1 MPTLP
6 EPVNAEAIANELR
19 PKIRAA
25 MPEVRA
31 SLERL
36 ARIPSM
42 SAEGYEPA
50 RVRESAQLT
59 AELFRGAGV
68 EARVIERAGAHPA
81 VVGRVDGPPGA
92 PTVLLYA
99 HHDVQPPGP
108 KDRWASDPFTPT
120 ERAGRLYGRGV
131 ADDKAGVAAHLAAL
145 RAHGGTPPCGVALFI
160 EGEEES
166 GSAHLVDFLAAEK
179 DTLRCDAVIIADSAN
194 WRIGQPAITTTLRG
208 NALVTVELRVS
219 DHAVH
224 SGAFGGAAPDAL
236 MALARLLASL
246 HDDAGRVAVPG
257 LKTGDADP
265 LDLGEDELRG
275 WIGTRPSVKL
285 IGDGSL
291 TSRIWRK
298 PSISV
303 IGLDATPVRESSNTL
318 WPVATAR
325 LSMRV
330 PPGQDAKAAQDALV
344 RHLESHAPWGA
355 ELKITR
361 GPTGEAFTGT
371 TSGPAY
377 AALKEAL
384 GAAWG
389 RAAIDIGQGG
399 SIPFLSD
406 FARAFPGAALLVT
419 GVEDP
424 ESNAHSENESLHLG
438 EFENV
443 CVAEAAFFALLAG
456 TRAGR
461 S

>member
-1 MPTLP
+1 M
-6 EPVNAEAIANELR
+6 NATELADELR
-19 PKIRAA
+19 PK
-25 MPEVRA
+25 VRA
-31 SLERL
+31 SMTDVRAGLERL
-36 ARIPSM
+36 VRIPSM
-42 SAEGYEPA
+42 SATGYPAEP
-50 RVRESAQLT
+50 VRETARLT
-59 AELFRGAGV
+59 AELFRAAGID
-68 EARVIERAGAHPA
+68 ARVVEKDGAHPA
-81 VVGRVDGPPGA
+81 VVGRAEGPPGS

-108 KDRWASDPFTPT
+108 RDRWITDPFEPT
-120 ERAGRLYGRGV
+120 ERGGRLYGRGA
-131 ADDKAGVAAHLAAL
+131 ADDKAGIAAHLAAL
-145 RAHGGTPPCGVALFI
+145 RAFAGQPPCGVALFI

-166 GSAHLVDFLAAEK
+166 GSTHLLDFLAAEK

-208 NALVTVELRVS
+208 NALVTVAVRVS

-224 SGAFGGAAPDAL
+224 SGGYGGVVPDAL
-236 MALARLLASL
+236 MVMSRLLASL
-246 HDDAGRVAVPG
+246 HDDQGRVAVQG
-257 LKTGDADP
+257 LKHGDADP
-265 LDLGEDELRG
+265 LDLQEDELRG
-275 WIGTRPSVKL
+275 WVGTRPSVKL

-291 TSRIWRK
+291 TSRLWRK
-298 PSISV
+298 PSLSI
-303 IGLDATPVRESSNTL
+303 IGLDATPVSEASNTL

-344 RHLESHAPWGA
+344 KHLEGNVPWGA
-355 ELKITR
+355 EITITR

-371 TSGPAY
+371 ASGPAY
-377 AALKEAL
+377 AALKDAL

-399 SIPFLSD
+399 SIPFLFD

-443 CVAEAAFFALLAG
+443 AVAEATFLGLFGA
-456 TRAGR
+456 TRRG
-461 S
+461 

>member
-1 MPTLP
+1 M
-6 EPVNAEAIANELR
+6 NAEQLAAAVR

-31 SLERL
+31 ALDRL
-36 ARIPSM
+36 VRVPSM
-42 SAEGYEPA
+42 SAAGYPAEP
-50 RVRESAQLT
+50 VRETAKLT
-59 AELFRGAGV
+59 AELFTAAGV
-68 EARVIERAGAHPA
+68 QARVVDKEGARPA
-81 VVGRVDGPPGA
+81 VVGRVDGPLGS

-108 KDRWASDPFTPT
+108 RDRWKTDPFEPT
-120 ERAGRLYGRGV
+120 ERDGRLYGRGA
-131 ADDKAGVAAHLAAL
+131 ADDKAGIAAHLAAL
-145 RAHGGTPPCGVALFI
+145 RAFGGKPPCGVALFI

-166 GSAHLVDFLAAEK
+166 GSTHLLDFLAAEK
-179 DTLRCDAVIIADSAN
+179 DTLRCDAVIIADSSN

-208 NALVTVELRVS
+208 NALVTLEVRVS

-224 SGAFGGAAPDAL
+224 SGQFGGVVPDAL
-236 MALARLLASL
+236 MAISRLLASL
-246 HDDAGRVAVPG
+246 HDDQGRVAVKG
-257 LKTGDADP
+257 LKQDDADP
-265 LDLGEDELRG
+265 LDLTEDDLRG
-275 WIGTRPSVKL
+275 WVGTRPSVKL
-285 IGDGSL
+285 IGHGSL
-291 TSRIWRK
+291 TSRLWRK
-298 PSISV
+298 PSLSI
-303 IGLDATPVRESSNTL
+303 IGLDATPVAEASNTL

-344 RHLESHAPWGA
+344 RHLEASAPWGA

-361 GPTGEAFTGT
+361 GPTGEAFTGS

-389 RAAIDIGQGG
+389 REAIDIGQGG
-399 SIPFLSD
+399 SIPFLFD

-443 CVAEAAFFALLAG
+443 AVAEATFLGLFGAAK
-456 TRAGR
+456 R

>member
-1 MPTLP
+1 MD
-6 EPVNAEAIANELR
+6 AERLAAELR
-19 PKIRAA
+19 PKVRAA
-25 MPEVRA
+25 MPEVRGG
-31 SLERL
+31 LERL

-42 SAEGYEPA
+42 SAPGYDAAP
-50 RVRESAQLT
+50 VRESAALT
-59 AELFRGAGV
+59 AELFMAAGIR
-68 EARVIERAGAHPA
+68 ARVLDRDGAHPA
-81 VVGRVDGPPGA
+81 VVGRVDGPAGS

-108 KDRWASDPFTPT
+108 RDRWTTDAFTPT

-131 ADDKAGVAAHLAAL
+131 ADDKAGIAAHLAAL
-145 RAHGGTPPCGVALFI
+145 RAYGGRPPCGVALFI

-166 GSAHLVDFLAAEK
+166 GSAHLMDLLRSAK
-179 DTLRCDAVIIADSAN
+179 DTVACDAVIIADSAN

-224 SGAFGGAAPDAL
+224 SGGFGGAVPDAL
-236 MALARLLASL
+236 MSLARLLASL
-246 HDDAGRVAVPG
+246 HDDRGRVAVGG
-257 LKTGDADP
+257 LKSDDADP
-265 LDLGEDELRG
+265 LDLTEPDLRS
-275 WIGTRPSVKL
+275 WVGTRPSVKL

-291 TSRIWRK
+291 TSRLWRK

-303 IGLDATPVRESSNTL
+303 IGLDATPVKEASNTL
-318 WPVATAR
+318 WPVAAAR

-344 RHLESHAPWGA
+344 SHLEAHAPWGA
-355 ELKITR
+355 ELSITR
-361 GPTGEAFTGT
+361 GPTGEAFTGST
-371 TSGPAY
+371 RGPAY

-389 RAAIDIGQGG
+389 RESIDIGQGG
-399 SIPFLSD
+399 SIPFLFD
-406 FARAFPGAALLVT
+406 FARAFPAAALLVT

-443 CVAEAAFFALLAG
+443 CVAEATFLGLFGA
-456 TRAGR
+456 AGR

>member
-1 MPTLP
+1 
-6 EPVNAEAIANELR
+6 VNATQLAAELR
-19 PKIRAA
+19 PKVSAS

-31 SLERL
+31 ALERL
-36 ARIPSM
+36 VRVPSM
-42 SAEGYEPA
+42 SATGYPAEP
-50 RVRESAQLT
+50 VRETAKVT
-59 AELFRGAGV
+59 AELFRAAGLD
-68 EARVIERAGAHPA
+68 ARVVEKDGAHPA
-81 VVGRVDGPPGA
+81 VVGRAEGPTGS

-108 KDRWASDPFTPT
+108 RDRWNTDPFEPT
-120 ERAGRLYGRGV
+120 ERGGRVYGRGA
-131 ADDKAGVAAHLAAL
+131 ADDKAGIAAHLSAL
-145 RAHGGTPPCGVALFI
+145 RAFGGTPPCGVALFI

-166 GSAHLVDFLAAEK
+166 GSTHLLDFLSAERE
-179 DTLRCDAVIIADSAN
+179 TLRCDAVIIADSSN

-224 SGAFGGAAPDAL
+224 SGGYGGAVPDAL
-236 MALARLLASL
+236 MAMARLLASL
-246 HDDAGRVAVPG
+246 HDDQGRVAVKG
-257 LKTGDADP
+257 LKHDDADP
-265 LDLGEDELRG
+265 LDLKEAELRG
-275 WIGTRPSVKL
+275 WVGTRPSVKL

-291 TSRIWRK
+291 TSRLWRK
-298 PSISV
+298 PSLSI
-303 IGLDATPVRESSNTL
+303 IGLDATPVSQSSNTL

-325 LSMRV
+325 ISMRV

-344 RHLESHAPWGA
+344 KHLEANAPWGA

-361 GPTGEAFTGT
+361 GPTGEAFTGS

-389 RAAIDIGQGG
+389 REAIDIGQGG
-399 SIPFLSD
+399 SIPFLFD

-419 GVEDP
+419 GVQDP
-424 ESNAHSENESLHLG
+424 ESNPHSENESLHLG

-443 CVAEAAFFALLAG
+443 CVAEATFLALLGAARRG
-456 TRAGR
+456 
-461 S
+461 